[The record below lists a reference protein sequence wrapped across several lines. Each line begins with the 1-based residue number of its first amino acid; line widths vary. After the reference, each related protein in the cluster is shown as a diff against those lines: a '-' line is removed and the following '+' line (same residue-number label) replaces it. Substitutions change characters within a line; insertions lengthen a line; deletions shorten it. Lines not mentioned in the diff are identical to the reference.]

1 MAYVKPISYWKTRRN
16 VQFQLKHH
24 PYLKIDKSKVP
35 KQIQEPSNL
44 DIPVTNTALNFTS
57 SPTVSQTGHDNVR
70 LSTRPSES
78 KHLFNNTLNNP
89 GVTHRPSSNSESEFE
104 ELSPCSSSQSDVDE
118 MSLSDQL
125 GEWATSNNIS
135 QTAVSSLL
143 NILKPYHIDLPKDP
157 RSLLKPI
164 KDISFENIAGGKY
177 YHFGIANY
185 IKSKMQLSQPCKES
199 ISIKI
204 NIDGLPLFRSSNMQF
219 WPILGITDQIFD
231 STPFPIGIFS
241 GMSKPSP
248 VNEFLKPLIDEVT
261 SLEEHGIEHCGA
273 KYQFSISAVIC
284 DAPARALIK
293 RVKGHS
299 SYKGCDRCIQTG
311 TWMGKMVYKESAD
324 SLRTDESFQQ
334 MLDEDHHL
342 EQSPFSSTSIG
353 LVSQFPLDYMHLV
366 CLGVTRK
373 LLGLWMKG
381 PLKTRMPTRVI
392 NAISEKMISLREFMP
407 REFSR
412 KPRSLREVD
421 RWKATEFRQFL
432 VYTGPLVLSSQIPVN
447 LYHNF
452 MLLSV
457 AVQILLSPRLCN
469 QSSLIDYSEE
479 LLKLFVAHFS
489 KLYGKEMVVYNV
501 HCLLHLADDA
511 RKYGPLDN
519 VSAFP
524 FESYLGTLKKMVKKP
539 SLPLRQVVGHLLRKG
554 EIQKSMKNNE
564 CTILKQEHSNGPVP
578 EGHLAMS
585 QYAYF
590 YHKDLNVHITLCTGD
605 NCVQIGN
612 DVCLVQNFFVTND
625 DLYVVYRSF
634 THKENYFSYPCE
646 SKCIGILQVDS
657 ISENLQVSHSREIF
671 KKYVLL
677 PHRNW
682 FIAMPIL
689 H

>member
-1 MAYVKPISYWKTRRN
+1 MAYVKPISYWKIRRN

-104 ELSPCSSSQSDVDE
+104 ELSQCSSSQSDVDE

-353 LVSQFPLDYMHLV
+353 LVSQFPL
-366 CLGVTRK
+366 
-373 LLGLWMKG
+373 
-381 PLKTRMPTRVI
+381 VI
-392 NAISEKMISLREFMP
+392 CI
-407 REFSR
+407 
-412 KPRSLREVD
+412 
-421 RWKATEFRQFL
+421 W
-432 VYTGPLVLSSQIPVN
+432 
-447 LYHNF
+447 
-452 MLLSV
+452 
-457 AVQILLSPRLCN
+457 
-469 QSSLIDYSEE
+469 
-479 LLKLFVAHFS
+479 
-489 KLYGKEMVVYNV
+489 
-501 HCLLHLADDA
+501 
-511 RKYGPLDN
+511 
-519 VSAFP
+519 
-524 FESYLGTLKKMVKKP
+524 
-539 SLPLRQVVGHLLRKG
+539 
-554 EIQKSMKNNE
+554 
-564 CTILKQEHSNGPVP
+564 
-578 EGHLAMS
+578 
-585 QYAYF
+585 
-590 YHKDLNVHITLCTGD
+590 
-605 NCVQIGN
+605 CVW
-612 DVCLVQNFFVTND
+612 
-625 DLYVVYRSF
+625 
-634 THKENYFSYPCE
+634 
-646 SKCIGILQVDS
+646 
-657 ISENLQVSHSREIF
+657 
-671 KKYVLL
+671 VLL
-677 PHRNW
+677 VNCW
-682 FIAMPIL
+682 VCG
-689 H
+689 